1 MEQAAADKQA
11 KLAKDA
17 CDYHEFPNS
26 GKFQIM
32 PMKAMATQED
42 LSLAYSPGVAAPCLE
57 IAKDPEM
64 AYKYT
69 NKGRMIACISNGT
82 AVLGLGNIGALA
94 SKPVMEGKA
103 VLFKKFAGVDCVD
116 ICVDTPDPE
125 TFINVVKY
133 LAPSFGGINL
143 EDIKGPDC
151 FTIEEELKKIMPI
164 PVFHDDQHGTAVICL
179 AGLMNSLEISGK
191 KIEDIKIVC
200 LGAGASG
207 IACMKLIQN
216 YGAKKENCYS
226 CDTKGVIWPGRT
238 LGMNPFKLTIANDTC
253 TKDTTFPEIAV
264 GADVLIG
271 VSGPNN
277 FTEEIVKSL
286 AKDPVIFAMANPN
299 PEVNPIDAKKWR
311 PDCIIATGRS
321 DYPNQINNVMC
332 FPFLFRAALDCRASQ
347 ITEEMKMAAS
357 IAIAKL
363 AHEPVPES
371 VSKAMDGR
379 TFEYGREY
387 IVPTP
392 FDPRLIERI
401 ACAVAQ
407 AAADSGVAKKP
418 ITDFEEY
425 KKRLAAVSMVQ
436 E

>member
-1 MEQAAADKQA
+1 MEGAAADKQA

-57 IAKDPEM
+57 IAKDPEL

-116 ICVDTPDPE
+116 ICVDTPDHE

-151 FTIEEELKKIMPI
+151 FTVEEELKKLMPI

-226 CDTKGVIWPGRT
+226 VDTKGVIWPGRA

-253 TKDTTFPEIAV
+253 TKDTTFAEIAA

-277 FTEEIVKSL
+277 FTVDIVKSL
-286 AKDPVIFAMANPN
+286 AKDPIIYAMANPN
-299 PEVNPIDAKKWR
+299 PEVNPTDAKRWR

-357 IAIAKL
+357 LAIAKL

-387 IVPTP
+387 IVPAP
-392 FDPRLIERI
+392 FDPRLLERV

-418 ITDFEEY
+418 ITDFEAY
-425 KKRLAAVSMVQ
+425 KKTLAEVSMVKN
-436 E
+436 